1 MSSIVDPVLG
11 EPAAVVKLEPD
22 PVLVVADYHAG
33 LESELRAEGVEL
45 PSHAEERRERLLDLI
60 AETGVK
66 EVIVLG
72 DLAHWISEPAGA
84 ELHELTVLLESL
96 PDDVELRLA
105 KGNHDGMIESQ
116 LPIEVSESTGMLR
129 DNVAF
134 IHGNTW
140 PDPAIADT
148 DIICMGH
155 EHPVVRLED
164 EVGGRQIKQVWLRGE
179 VNAEPFVE
187 QLDCDWF
194 EAELIVFPAFN
205 QLASGTWVNIP
216 EQQFLSPFL
225 PEAFRTADT
234 FLLDGIRLGPYNK
247 V

>member
-1 MSSIVDPVLG
+1 MSTLVDPILG
-11 EPAAVVKLEPD
+11 EPAAIVELDPG
-22 PVLVVADYHAG
+22 PVLVIADYHAG

-45 PSHAEERRERLLDLI
+45 PSQAEERRERLLDLI
-60 AETGVK
+60 AESGVE

-84 ELHELTVLLESL
+84 ELHELTVLLEAL
-96 PDDVELRLA
+96 PEGVELSLA

-116 LPIEVSESTGMLR
+116 LPIHVSDSTGMFR

-134 IHGNTW
+134 VHGNTW
-140 PDPAIADT
+140 PDPAIADV
-148 DIICMGH
+148 DVICMGH

-179 VNAEPFVE
+179 VDAEPFVE
-187 QLDCDWF
+187 QIECEWF
-194 EAELIVFPAFN
+194 DAELVIFPAFN

-225 PEAFRTADT
+225 PAALKNADT
-234 FLLDGIRLGPYNK
+234 FLLDGIRLGPYQE